1 MQLGVTEKVHFLG
14 QLSEEQMIAEYMNAH
29 VFVCPSAIENSPN
42 SVGEAQ
48 LLGTPVVA
56 SYVGGTMDM
65 VKDGET
71 GFLYRYEEISLL
83 AQRVCELFSNRELC
97 ERISVQER
105 TVANARHSKDTNA
118 RALVEIYKEI
128 VR

>member
-1 MQLGVTEKVHFLG
+1 M
-14 QLSEEQMIAEYMNAH
+14 
-29 VFVCPSAIENSPN
+29 
-42 SVGEAQ
+42 
-48 LLGTPVVA
+48 GTPVVA

-105 TVANARHSKDTNA
+105 KVANSRHSKDTNA
-118 RALVEIYKEI
+118 TALVEIYKEI